1 MIKATPENSFGQG
14 NAGWIIPRWEQSLAF
29 FPSLND
35 SLTRLYPLPFSSDTD
50 LPSPHAHWHPLT
62 MSVVNQTPAI
72 NKFLGTSH
80 GATELLSDAVQDH
93 PEHAAVLNLC
103 KAECSKA
110 LKVVKFVKKNK
121 PLQTSGGLVILH
133 RLQEAAEG
141 LTNQLYELG
150 GSSAAE
156 RLPGCRDKLRSAR
169 SSLYK
174 EIRMACPG
182 LTKMA
187 DGKHCLDWALLTTLD
202 KEVKDL
208 LGSSNGL
215 HLVNFVT
222 EKRLKVDAKSRVYFT
237 KDDLDELERTS
248 ISIAH
253 PESVSPNPLVR
264 TRIVANCLAD
274 DTALQILA
282 PIEKDVYANVAV
294 VKAEGLIAKGQ
305 STQVG
310 YAITDNVFGK
320 LLEHQ
325 LQMSRQNMGV

>member
-1 MIKATPENSFGQG
+1 MTASPVFIHFHFARPQYRTPTGPG
-14 NAGWIIPRWEQSLAF
+14 
-29 FPSLND
+29 
-35 SLTRLYPLPFSSDTD
+35 
-50 LPSPHAHWHPLT
+50 HPLT

-72 NKFLGTSH
+72 NKFLGSLH
-80 GATELLSDAVQDH
+80 GATELLSDAAQDN

-103 KAECSKA
+103 KVECSKA
-110 LKVVKFVKKNK
+110 LKVVKLVKKNK
-121 PLQTSGGLVILH
+121 PLQTSGGLVIIH
-133 RLQEAAEG
+133 RLQDAADS
-141 LTNQLYELG
+141 LTQQLCELG
-150 GSSAAE
+150 GSSAVE
-156 RLPGCRDKLRSAR
+156 KLPGCKDKLRNAR

-182 LTKMA
+182 LAKTA
-187 DGKHCLDWALLTTLD
+187 DGRICLDWALLTALD

-222 EKRLKVDAKSRVYFT
+222 EKRLKADAKSRLVYFT
-237 KDDLDELERTS
+237 KDEYDELQRTQ
-248 ISIAH
+248 ISVAH

-264 TRIVANCLAD
+264 TRIVSNCLAD
-274 DTALQILA
+274 ETALQILA

-294 VKAEGLIAKGQ
+294 VKTEGLIAKGQ

-310 YAITDNVFGK
+310 YAITDNVFGR

-325 LQMSRQNMGV
+325 LQLSRQKMGA